1 MTLSQAKAPVWY
13 WILAV
18 IGLLWFGLG
27 AWDYTAT
34 QLRLDWYMASFTEE
48 QLAHFYGFP
57 TWFYAVWAL
66 SVWGSFL
73 GAILLILRMKLAS
86 LAFLVALVT
95 YVISAIYS
103 YVLSDAYAVMGMF
116 GVVFSIVIFVSVLGY
131 FWLAR
136 WASQRGILK

>member
-1 MTLSQAKAPVWY
+1 MTLSQAKTPVWY

-27 AWDYTAT
+27 ALDYTAT
-34 QLRLDWYMASFTEE
+34 QYRLDWYMGGFTEE

-86 LAFLVALVT
+86 LAFLVALIT
-95 YVISAIYS
+95 YVIASIYS
-103 YVLSDAYAVMGMF
+103 YGFSDAYAVMGLF
-116 GVVFSIVIFVSVLGY
+116 GVVFGIVIFVSVLAY